1 MKISCQ
7 SCQAKYTIADEKVL
21 GKIVKIRC
29 KKCGATIVI
38 NGNEQESTQAYDT
51 GAAQQPVD
59 YASQQGGEPWTVN
72 VSMVD
77 QRSMIARFELVAAY
91 QAGTN
96 DETYCWKDGM
106 ADWLPLREIPEISG
120 AAAGGGAAAPAAYDA
135 PPPDDQATQA
145 GFSSLFGGGAGAQP
159 QNGGAS
165 LFGGGAAA
173 APQPAAAARRAG
185 GRGGGGADLFG
196 SVAQA
201 GGEQDVMTSAQAN
214 PQAAPPGEDKMT
226 GSRNENSVLFSL
238 AALTSNAPEKKN
250 DTPMAQG
257 EGSGLI
263 DIRALSASM
272 ENKPSGSKKVDD
284 IMNLSGGGA
293 FSAAPAAPVLGCSP
307 ADAVDYGGGGGEK
320 KKGNVTL
327 LIGII
332 AGFADRRV
340 ARSGRRTSR

>member
-72 VSMVD
+72 VSDGD
-77 QRSMIARFELVAAY
+77 QRSMTLPELLAAY
-91 QAGTN
+91 QAGTVN

-120 AAAGGGAAAPAAYDA
+120 AMGGGAPPAAAGYDA
-135 PPPDDQATQA
+135 PPPDDQPTQA
-145 GFSSLFGGGAGAQP
+145 GFSSLFGGGGAAAQP

-173 APQPAAAARRAG
+173 PQQQQSAATAARRAG

-214 PQAAPPGEDKMT
+214 PQPAAGGEDKMT

-272 ENKPSGSKKVDD
+272 ENKPSGPKKVDD

-293 FSAAPAAPVLGCSP
+293 FSAALAAPV
-307 ADAVDYGGGGGEK
+307 
-320 KKGNVTL
+320 
-327 LIGII
+327 
-332 AGFADRRV
+332 
-340 ARSGRRTSR
+340 

>member
-1 MKISCQ
+1 VKISCQ

-72 VSMVD
+72 VSDGD
-77 QRSMIARFELVAAY
+77 QRSMTLPELVAAY
-91 QAGTN
+91 QAGTVN

-120 AAAGGGAAAPAAYDA
+120 SLGGGGAAAPAAGGYA
-135 PPPDDQATQA
+135 EHQSDDQPTQA
-145 GFSSLFGGGAGAQP
+145 GFSSLFGGGGAAQP

-173 APQPAAAARRAG
+173 APQAAASTAARRAG

-201 GGEQDVMTSAQAN
+201 GGEQDVMTSASAN
-214 PQAAPPGEDKMT
+214 PQAQAP
-226 GSRNENSVLFSL
+226 
-238 AALTSNAPEKKN
+238 AP
-250 DTPMAQG
+250 
-257 EGSGLI
+257 
-263 DIRALSASM
+263 RSASPVA
-272 ENKPSGSKKVDD
+272 KQCPSP
-284 IMNLSGGGA
+284 
-293 FSAAPAAPVLGCSP
+293 APAAPSSGWRSP
-307 ADAVDYGGGGGEK
+307 PG
-320 KKGNVTL
+320 
-327 LIGII
+327 
-332 AGFADRRV
+332 
-340 ARSGRRTSR
+340 SGPSSAASASPRQP